1 MDVPETDDFVM
12 PPGDSLPPD
21 AVDPWLRRLARAVI
35 SQACQDASPHRRG
48 GLERARVFCTFT
60 ETVQARAWLLG
71 AGHARERAE
80 YFFLAGIAEP
90 TPAAMSDLIHAGGI
104 ARGLAADG
112 RRR

>member
-1 MDVPETDDFVM
+1 MDTPETDDFVM

-35 SQACQDASPHRRG
+35 SQAMQDAAPDRRG
-48 GLERARVFCTFT
+48 GTQRTRVFCTAT
-60 ETVQARAWLLG
+60 ETVRARAWLLG
-71 AGHARERAE
+71 AGHAKERSE
-80 YFFLAGIAEP
+80 FFWLAGVAEP